1 MASAPQIIGHKKQ
14 LLQLAQDLESGN
26 LSHAY
31 LFTGPAH
38 IGKTAVARWFARQ
51 ILCGDAPIETADLT
65 ATQIDRLIH
74 PDFLMLDQLW
84 MEEKMEDWDIIAKSS
99 NIPQQHRSKKPA
111 MKTDTIAID
120 DVREIQQRLYETGD
134 LAHRVCLIRGI
145 ERMQDAAANAFL
157 KILEE
162 PPPGRIFV
170 LTADNPSTVLSTILS
185 RSRVLRFERT
195 GDRDILQMLSDMD
208 SHDASFI
215 AHVAEG
221 APGFAKRLQV
231 DPDMLRAERLMHTQA
246 IAFWEAKV
254 LHEKLSYL
262 KPLGERGGES
272 DRFLY
277 HLALALR
284 AKPNAVHGQERALQ
298 KLVSSLDTN
307 AQRGLQVQDFAMTI

>member
-1 MASAPQIIGHKKQ
+1 MASAPEIVGHKKQ

-38 IGKTAVARWFARQ
+38 TGKTTVARWFARQ
-51 ILCGDAPIETADLT
+51 VLCGDAPIETADLT

-99 NIPQQHRSKKPA
+99 NIPQQHRAKQGL
-111 MKTDTIAID
+111 KTDIIAID

-162 PPPGRIFV
+162 PPPGRIFL

-195 GDRDILQMLSDMD
+195 GDRDIVQMLSDMD
-208 SHDASFI
+208 VHDASFI

-221 APGFAKRLQV
+221 APGFAKRLQG

-246 IAFWEAKV
+246 IAFWETNV

-272 DRFLY
+272 DRFLF

-298 KLVSSLDTN
+298 KLVSSLGTN
-307 AQRGLQVQDFAMTI
+307 AQRGLQVQEFAMML